1 MPSIGRRPG
10 AGDGNPLRRPV
21 DRLQAA
27 ANLMLVLLLVVAGP
41 LAAFAAGSA
50 VHRTAGADAAR
61 ERASRELV
69 DATILGDPREVS
81 GSTTAL
87 PAVLVRV
94 EARWTAADR
103 TEHTGKV
110 VVARSHHAGDVVPVW
125 VGADGVSTSEPRGR
139 AQVLGA
145 AAGAGAVAALAVGSV
160 LAVAAGAVHHALDR
174 RRDRLWEQEWRAV
187 EPRWCRWSA

>member
-10 AGDGNPLRRPV
+10 TDGNPLRRPV

-27 ANLMLVLLLVVAGP
+27 VNLMLVLLLVVAGP
-41 LAAFAAGSA
+41 MAALAAGSA

-61 ERASRELV
+61 ERATRELV

-81 GSTTAL
+81 GSTTVL

-94 EARWTAADR
+94 EASWTAADR

-110 VVARSHHAGDVVPVW
+110 VVARSHQAGDVVPVW
-125 VGADGVSTSEPRGR
+125 VGADGTSTSEPRGR

-145 AAGAGAVAALAVGSV
+145 AAGASAVAALAVGSV
-160 LAVAAGAVHHALDR
+160 LAVAAGAVHRVLDR
-174 RRDRLWEQEWRAV
+174 RRDRLWEQEWRGVA
-187 EPRWCRWSA
+187 PRWCRWNA